1 MKKVSFSTHIS
12 WQKIPNTNFAV
23 VYNILTHKYY
33 ELQNT
38 DLYIWELIGER
49 GNVDIDE
56 IIKEVSIYYQID
68 FNEIKEDI
76 LKFVNSLIEV
86 GVLTIY
92 EYN

>member
-12 WQKIPNTNFAV
+12 WQKIPNTNFAF